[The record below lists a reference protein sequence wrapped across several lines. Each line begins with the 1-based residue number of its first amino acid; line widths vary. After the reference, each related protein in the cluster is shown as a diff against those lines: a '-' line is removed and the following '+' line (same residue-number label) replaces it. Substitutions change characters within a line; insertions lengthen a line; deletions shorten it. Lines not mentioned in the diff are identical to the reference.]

1 MSQAFNIIIYRGISA
16 LCHGREVLDGLNATD
31 KGFILRLMSTVQ
43 IPVIQHV
50 DTQITMHSSMHNSG
64 VSLEQ

>member
-31 KGFILRLMSTVQ
+31 KQYIFQLMNIVKIPIIQRFDTKISLNTSTQ
-43 IPVIQHV
+43 
-50 DTQITMHSSMHNSG
+50 TYG
-64 VSLEQ
+64 ASLAQ